1 MHFYFA
7 KILISAFLIVHIFL
21 SKYFE
26 SILGTWSNLCST
38 PKVFIHA
45 WDPFRRLLLFWVC
58 RQERHSKVPFI
69 YYLST
74 IWGFFDPFPLYVSI
88 FYVLKISNKDNFLN
102 PPGPTPSSAYVIYEW
117 SQRRIAS
124 THFEPTYARRAFP
137 CFDEP
142 HLKAQYI
149 YIRTVSSYFHFS
161 FRTFDSF
168 MAVQARTS

>member
-26 SILGTWSNLCST
+26 SILGTRSNLCST

-58 RQERHSKVPFI
+58 RQERNSKVPFI

-88 FYVLKISNKDNFLN
+88 FYVLKKSNKDNFLT
-102 PPGPTPSSAYVIYEW
+102 PPPPPFKCLRNIWMVPKTYSFYTFWTNLCQESISLLRW
-117 SQRRIAS
+117 TS
-124 THFEPTYARRAFP
+124 FEGTV
-137 CFDEP
+137 
-142 HLKAQYI
+142 YI
-149 YIRTVSSYFHFS
+149 LG
-161 FRTFDSF
+161 
-168 MAVQARTS
+168 Q